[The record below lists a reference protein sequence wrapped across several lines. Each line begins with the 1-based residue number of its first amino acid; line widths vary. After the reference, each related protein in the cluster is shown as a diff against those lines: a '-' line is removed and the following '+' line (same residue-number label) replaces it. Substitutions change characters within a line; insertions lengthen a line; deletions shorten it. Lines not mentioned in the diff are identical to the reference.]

1 MGTVLGLLISLFGC
15 FIAIIVLSTPSNTP
29 SRKVTVFLKMVC
41 LFFLIS
47 IVFYGIKDF
56 GKEIFQSEYILP
68 NSNQE
73 LLKLDDIKE
82 LDEEKLILA
91 RNEIYARHGRR
102 FNDKKIQSYF
112 DTKSWY
118 KGVISPEEFK
128 QETLSE
134 TESKNVDFIR
144 NYEKAVYGHA
154 LSQ

>member
-1 MGTVLGLLISLFGC
+1 
-15 FIAIIVLSTPSNTP
+15 
-29 SRKVTVFLKMVC
+29 MVC
-41 LFFLIS
+41 LFFLIA